1 MKATF
6 KANIEENGIGGWLI
20 RVINAQTN
28 EETLCKDLEEF
39 STQIEILGSPYKD
52 NIEVLWSKAD
62 NLTQEHFHEVKE
74 GMAKINKELHEN
86 D

>member
-1 MKATF
+1 MKVTF
-6 KANIEENGIGGWLI
+6 KAHIEENGIGGWVI
-20 RVINAQTN
+20 RISNTQTK
-28 EETLCKDLEEF
+28 EEALCKDLEEF
-39 STQIEILGSPYKD
+39 STQIELLGQPYKD

-62 NLTQEHFHEVKE
+62 NLTEEHFYEVKQ